1 MDLAPFP
8 NTSGAVA
15 KASTGHFPLPFLIS
29 DLKNWYKDNG
39 IFQKSTKIV
48 DLSLKVLVKE
58 VENAA
63 TGQTTSGHRQ
73 CYGLMGP
80 FLGRRRPLRRE
91 NTLLSQALM
100 FRVGL
105 PPWSPIR

>member
-8 NTSGAVA
+8 NISGAVA

-39 IFQKSTKIV
+39 IFQKSTIFV
-48 DLSLKVLVKE
+48 DLSLKVVVKE
-58 VENAA
+58 PKNAA
-63 TGQTTSGHRQ
+63 TGQTTSGISQ
-73 CYGLMGP
+73 SYSPLGQ
-80 FLGRRRPLRRE
+80 FLRRRRPQRRE
-91 NTLLSQALM
+91 NTLLNQALM

-105 PPWSPIR
+105 PP